1 MLELF
6 LFGNQIATYTGL
18 TSSGNNNGVQ
28 VTLTGVQTLG
38 GPTDVFRIVVRQ
50 VGSGQTAFLNG
61 QQVDIYSWPDGELIA
76 SGLNPQHD
84 QFQGRAS
91 SGSHQIF
98 TNQPYVINLDGFT
111 GTTAQF
117 GPGNSP
123 PRNEQLPFDA
133 LPSEPPPIP
142 CFTAGTLV
150 ACPGGPR
157 DVADLRPGDLV
168 TTRDRGPQEVI
179 WTGAR
184 RVAGTGA
191 FAPVRFAPGAL
202 GNRGPLLVSPQHRVL
217 LSDWRVRLLFGEDE
231 VLVAAKHLVDGA
243 QVTRVDLPEVT
254 YVHLLLSRHEI
265 LDAEGAAAETLH
277 LGPYLVDHVLGPSRA
292 EVIALFPDLAA
303 TAPHGPS
310 TARRCLK
317 EWEAQ
322 LLKDR
327 ARAA

>member
-1 MLELF
+1 MLELY

-18 TSSGNNNGVQ
+18 TSEGNGNGVR
-28 VTLTGVQTLG
+28 VELTGVQPLG
-38 GPTDVFRIVVRQ
+38 SPTDVFRIVVRQ
-50 VGSGQTAFLNG
+50 VGPGQTSFLNG
-61 QQVDIYSWPDGELIA
+61 QMVDIYSWPGGELIA
-76 SGLNPQHD
+76 SNLNPQHD

-91 SGSHQIF
+91 SGTHQIF
-98 TNQPYVINLDGFT
+98 TNQPFVINLDGFT
-111 GTTAQF
+111 GDRIRF
-117 GPGNSP
+117 GPGFNP
-123 PRNEQLPFDA
+123 PRNQQLPFDA
-133 LPSEPPPIP
+133 LPNEPPVVP
-142 CFTAGTLV
+142 CFTTGTLV
-150 ACPGGPR
+150 ACPEGWR

-168 TTRDRGPQEVI
+168 TTRDRGPQEVL

-191 FAPVRFAPGAL
+191 FAPVRFAPGTL

-217 LSDWRVRLLFGEDE
+217 LSDWRVKLLFGEDE

-254 YVHLLLSRHEI
+254 YVHLLLPRHEI
-265 LDAEGAAAETLH
+265 LDADGAAAETLH
-277 LGPYLVDHVLGPSRA
+277 LGPYLLDRVLGPSRA
-292 EVIALFPDLAA
+292 EVMALFPDLGA
-303 TAPHGPS
+303 TAPHGPR

-327 ARAA
+327 TRAA